1 MGYTRTLF
9 SNPKEVHE
17 VMGGHQRIYK
27 FENGYGASV
36 IKHDYSYGGKD
47 GKWELGVLDQIDK
60 LTYDTP
66 ITSDVIGHLT
76 VERVEEILQQIKEL

>member
-1 MGYTRTLF
+1 MGYTRTLW

-17 VMGGHQRIYK
+17 RMGGHQRIYK
-27 FENGYGASV
+27 FKNGYGASV
-36 IKHDYSYGGKD
+36 IQHDFSYGSKD
-47 GKWELGVLDQIDK
+47 GKWELGVLDPADQ

-76 VERVEEILQQIKEL
+76 VEGVEDILQEIKEL